1 MNATVVARHTGAE
14 HTQFENRD
22 ASTTGCQRAQ
32 KAKWKPIAAI
42 NTLSFKGGYMA
53 KSKAVETSY
62 FKVEGENVRFVHV
75 SKKSAWLVSM
85 AGGPLKR
92 AGSVL
97 DELRSLYHKHSTP
110 DESTVVDASAVAD
123 GAGSAADPMNQCDAI
138 ADNAVAVVDAATPRG
153 KRRRKSDKPTPPK
166 RPSCRGVAMPVTMPR
181 HSPSTHPKNT
191 ETVQVFVALTG
202 TKGRGKLWIAER
214 SVYWLVPYLADEV
227 NTGSVALND
236 DYTPAVAGQ
245 PAVAGHSPVANCTV
259 PGLCIRLK
267 PQRGNMDEYEALFVQ
282 GPLTGTKL
290 VSKVSTMTQVK
301 WDMCQAT
308 ASHWKCPG
316 PHLDGAQRNDVVRAV
331 CHLLELAMAK
341 KLLVHSGQTKDAD
354 EDPIEWAARAAQ

>member
-1 MNATVVARHTGAE
+1 MASSAPSAAAANMNATVVARHTGAE

-53 KSKAVETSY
+53 KAEAVETSY

-110 DESTVVDASAVAD
+110 NESTVVDASAVAD
-123 GAGSAADPMNQCDAI
+123 GAGGDVDPMDQCDTIAGQAAD
-138 ADNAVAVVDAATPRG
+138 VVDAATPRG
-153 KRRRKSDKPTPPK
+153 KRRRKANTPTPPK
-166 RPSCRGVAMPVTMPR
+166 PPKACRGVALPLTMPQY
-181 HSPSTHPKNT
+181 SPSTHPKNT

-202 TKGRGKLWIAER
+202 TAGRGKMWIAEK
-214 SVYWLVPYLADEV
+214 SV
-227 NTGSVALND
+227 
-236 DYTPAVAGQ
+236 
-245 PAVAGHSPVANCTV
+245 
-259 PGLCIRLK
+259 
-267 PQRGNMDEYEALFVQ
+267 
-282 GPLTGTKL
+282 
-290 VSKVSTMTQVK
+290 
-301 WDMCQAT
+301 
-308 ASHWKCPG
+308 
-316 PHLDGAQRNDVVRAV
+316 
-331 CHLLELAMAK
+331 
-341 KLLVHSGQTKDAD
+341 
-354 EDPIEWAARAAQ
+354 

>member
-1 MNATVVARHTGAE
+1 M
-14 HTQFENRD
+14 
-22 ASTTGCQRAQ
+22 
-32 KAKWKPIAAI
+32 
-42 NTLSFKGGYMA
+42 
-53 KSKAVETSY
+53 
-62 FKVEGENVRFVHV
+62 RFVHV

-110 DESTVVDASAVAD
+110 NGSTVVDAPAVAD
-123 GAGSAADPMNQCDAI
+123 EVDPMDQCDAI
-138 ADNAVAVVDAATPRG
+138 AGQAADVVDAATPRG
-153 KRRRKSDKPTPPK
+153 KRRRKANTPTPPK
-166 RPSCRGVAMPVTMPR
+166 PPKACRGVALPLTMPR
-181 HSPSTHPKNT
+181 HSPSTHPTNT

-202 TKGRGKLWIAER
+202 TAGRGKMWIAEK

-267 PQRGNMDEYEALFVQ
+267 PQRGNMDEYEALLVG
-282 GPLTGTKL
+282 GPLQGKTLT
-290 VSKVSTMTQVK
+290 SKVSTMTQAK
-301 WDMCQAT
+301 WDQCQAT
-308 ASHWKCPG
+308 TW
-316 PHLDGAQRNDVVRAV
+316 R
-331 CHLLELAMAK
+331 
-341 KLLVHSGQTKDAD
+341 
-354 EDPIEWAARAAQ
+354 